1 MKLQIWISSYVVQI
15 SLVIRNWSKL
25 KFNFR
30 YLGLPIY
37 WGWLADPD
45 LAWPLLPHSHPSTS
59 LIAIDDPQQST
70 SSCYQH
76 SLPAVNIVMYQQ
88 STPLCG
94 QTTGARGRRV
104 LTSPHSFMFH
114 NKSFSNNDFLSCV
127 VSVNTGYL
135 HIYINNLPPSSTKIV
150 IHSSAWA
157 ECLTGTC
164 STSVTIK
171 CGAALSC
178 YIDLFWL
185 SDQEN
190 ECGIHFVTRVWNEG
204 YLKVPEDLTIT
215 TRSFSWFYI

>member
-1 MKLQIWISSYVVQI
+1 MRLVSWPWSST
-15 SLVIRNWSKL
+15 N
-25 KFNFR
+25 
-30 YLGLPIY
+30 
-37 WGWLADPD
+37 
-45 LAWPLLPHSHPSTS
+45 WPLLPHSHPSTS

-135 HIYINNLPPSSTKIV
+135 HIYINNLPPSITKIV
-150 IHSSAWA
+150 THSSAWA
-157 ECLTGTC
+157 LWAELLHLCNKLSSVLHSPVTLIY
-164 STSVTIK
+164 SDWAIKRTSVEYTSLLELQTK
-171 CGAALSC
+171 EGLLLVEGA
-178 YIDLFWL
+178 
-185 SDQEN
+185 
-190 ECGIHFVTRVWNEG
+190 H
-204 YLKVPEDLTIT
+204 
-215 TRSFSWFYI
+215 

>member
-1 MKLQIWISSYVVQI
+1 MRLVSWPWSST
-15 SLVIRNWSKL
+15 N
-25 KFNFR
+25 
-30 YLGLPIY
+30 
-37 WGWLADPD
+37 
-45 LAWPLLPHSHPSTS
+45 WPLLPHSHPSTS

-150 IHSSAWA
+150 THIHVWA
-157 ECLTGTC
+157 ECLIGYLLHLCNKLSSVLHSPVTLIY
-164 STSVTIK
+164 SDWAIKRTSVEYTSLLELETKVIWRFPRFHNHGEGPYK
-171 CGAALSC
+171 DFLLDERLLALSHLRH
-178 YIDLFWL
+178 Y
-185 SDQEN
+185 
-190 ECGIHFVTRVWNEG
+190 
-204 YLKVPEDLTIT
+204 
-215 TRSFSWFYI
+215 